1 VAALVVTCPCGLAIA
16 VPALQVVAAG
26 ALFRQGG
33 LLARPGALERL
44 ASADHVVLDKTGT
57 LTEGRPRLLPGDYSP
72 EILRRAAASR
82 HPLAQALLRACP
94 GAPLTA
100 GVEEIPGQGLSAAGA
115 RPGSARTTGMPAI
128 AIARRAQAIARQNI
142 GFSLAYDLVA
152 VPMAVAGLMTP
163 LMAASVVASSSLIVI
178 LNALGAGRVTWT
190 R

>member
-1 VAALVVTCPCGLAIA
+1 V
-16 VPALQVVAAG
+16 
-26 ALFRQGG
+26 
-33 LLARPGALERL
+33 LLARPDALERL

-72 EILRRAAASR
+72 EILRRAAGIAAATR

-100 GVEEIPGQGLSAAGA
+100 GVQETPGQGLSAAEA

-142 GFSLAYDLVA
+142 GFSLAYDLVV
-152 VPMAVAGLMTP
+152 VPMAVAGLVTP
-163 LMAASVVASSSLIVI
+163 LMAASVMASSSLIVI